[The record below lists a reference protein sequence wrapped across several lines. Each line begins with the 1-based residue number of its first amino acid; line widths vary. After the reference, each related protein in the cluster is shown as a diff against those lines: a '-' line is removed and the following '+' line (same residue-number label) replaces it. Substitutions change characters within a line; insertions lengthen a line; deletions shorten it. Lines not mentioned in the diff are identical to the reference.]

1 MKVEEFNT
9 LKLVY
14 DNIPNATFVIV
25 SFLGYSYPSLLYER
39 IIYDKD
45 KLTVDEVSDIMEC
58 FEDPLYEDD
67 VLFLTYSEMVEV
79 DDIADFIFSKYDNDI
94 YRYDYL
100 VINMRK

>member
-9 LKLVY
+9 LKLVH

-25 SFLGYSYPSLLYER
+25 SFLGYSYPLLYER

-45 KLTVDEVSDIMEC
+45 KLTVNEVSDIMER
-58 FEDPLYEDD
+58 FEAPLYEER

-79 DDIADFIFSKYDNDI
+79 DDITDFIFSKYDNDI

>member
-25 SFLGYSYPSLLYER
+25 SFLGYSYPLLYER

-79 DDIADFIFSKYDNDI
+79 DDIADFVFSKYDTDI
-94 YRYDYL
+94 YHYDYL
-100 VINMRK
+100 VIDMRK

>member
-9 LKLVY
+9 LKLIH

-25 SFLGYSYPSLLYER
+25 SFLGYYYPLRYER

-67 VLFLTYSEMVEV
+67 VRFLTYSEMVEV
-79 DDIADFIFSKYDNDI
+79 DDIADFVFSKYDTDI
-94 YRYDYL
+94 YHYDYL
-100 VINMRK
+100 VIDMRK